1 MGSELPGGQRK
12 KRKVPWNDDRGTNKI
27 YASGEISAL
36 GNNRT
41 VADSTLKPG
50 EEPPI
55 AGNATPTQKADDK
68 SADKYYANGGSS
80 RKKTTAAGL
89 KKQKADNKLGKAPT
103 LAREKT
109 QPKRFDPNA
118 PLVISL
124 KEHINGVLSAAIEK
138 VKGGEPVT
146 VFIAKGESQ
155 LLKRTRANLD
165 LLVTREVLT
174 ENEYREIRIAYATDG
189 TEEVAPPPVP
199 AETKR
204 VVSEFAGD
212 PLDFLNGDDADEV
225 FDTSRLTQ
233 TVVVDT
239 TADVKDAETAA
250 IEEEVK
256 AEVTTPTPDD
266 DEGGDDFLAPPK
278 VGAETEED
286 NPVLNDTVETPIP
299 PDAGEDTTEVSPE
312 VAAALTADTAFTP
325 DAAEVN
331 LGETVT
337 PKSEEK
343 KRGKRHG
350 RGS

>member
-41 VADSTLKPG
+41 VSDSTLKPG

-55 AGNATPTQKADDK
+55 AGNATPTQKSDDK

-80 RKKTTAAGL
+80 RKKTTQAGL
-89 KKQKADNKLGKAPT
+89 KKQKVDNKLGKAPT
-103 LAREKT
+103 MAGPRNR
-109 QPKRFDPNA
+109 PVPVDPNA
-118 PLVISL
+118 PLLIAI
-124 KEHINGVLSAAIEK
+124 KENINGVLGSAIEK
-138 VKGGEPVT
+138 VKAGGKVT
-146 VFIAKGESQ
+146 VFVTKGDSQ

-174 ENEYREIRIAYATDG
+174 EDEYREIRIAYTTDG

-199 AETKR
+199 TVLKQVDDR
-204 VVSEFAGD
+204 VTEDPLAFLNAGD
-212 PLDFLNGDDADEV
+212 EVDEV
-225 FDTSRLTQ
+225 FDTSPLPQ
-233 TVVVDT
+233 TVEVDT

-256 AEVTTPTPDD
+256 AADTVLTTVPTTDD
-266 DEGGDDFLAPPK
+266 DEGDEFLAPTK
-278 VGAETEED
+278 
-286 NPVLNDTVETPIP
+286 DTKVETP
-299 PDAGEDTTEVSPE
+299 ALTEDTAEKPVLTEE
-312 VAAALTADTAFTP
+312 AVAAVEPPKADDEDTLRPEYDLKTLTP
-325 DAAEVN
+325 V
-331 LGETVT
+331 
-337 PKSEEK
+337 PEEK